1 MLTRNRSSLSWPRLA
16 GIASGVFG
24 VSLAVASAAQFWA
37 ADSFRGQG
45 LPSSVAA
52 VCGCLFLFLAFPLY
66 AGRDWA
72 RRAFLATTYFVLAAI
87 AISFSLMVVQQA
99 RMPSASHP
107 TLRLL
112 IGLCALITILTPPA
126 FVLVVLHHRDVRRA
140 FQAQDAPN
148 HAMERTADRS
158 ASTF

>member
-1 MLTRNRSSLSWPRLA
+1 MLTRNRSLLSWPRLA
-16 GIASGVFG
+16 GIGSGVFG
-24 VSLAVASAAQFWA
+24 ASLAAACAAQFWA

-45 LPSSVAA
+45 LASSVAA

-66 AGRDWA
+66 AGRDCA

-99 RMPSASHP
+99 WSPSASHP

-112 IGLCALITILTPPA
+112 IGLCALVTILTPPA
-126 FVLVVLHHRDVRRA
+126 FVLV
-140 FQAQDAPN
+140 
-148 HAMERTADRS
+148 
-158 ASTF
+158 

>member
-1 MLTRNRSSLSWPRLA
+1 MLKRTGNSLSWPRLA

-24 VSLAVASAAQFWA
+24 ASLGVASAAQFWA

-99 RMPSASHP
+99 WSPSASHP
-107 TLRLL
+107 TLGLL
-112 IGLCALITILTPPA
+112 IGLCALVALLTPPA
-126 FVLVVLHHRDVRRA
+126 FVLAGLHHRDVRRA
-140 FQAQDAPN
+140 FQAQDTSN
-148 HAMERTADRS
+148 QAMERTPDRS
-158 ASTF
+158 